1 MTEGPAAGVGEQPG
15 GELDRTGDELIDLT
29 FAALDHAVESVSAGQ
44 GPLIPFVMAVRPGA
58 GDDQRELLR
67 YVAET
72 LEDGIDAA
80 REHLRTTAY
89 ERCALAWDGYLTV
102 SGERTDAVFVEAQ
115 EHGRPVGICLAQ
127 RYSRTEGQF
136 ELIGAPASIGDIP
149 PLLG

>member
-1 MTEGPAAGVGEQPG
+1 MTESPAAGHQPG
-15 GELDRTGDELIDLT
+15 GELDRTGEDLIDLT
-29 FAALDHAVESVSAGQ
+29 FAALDHAVESVSATE
-44 GPLIPFVMAVRPGA
+44 GPLIPFVMAVRPGG
-58 GDDQRELLR
+58 GDGRELLR

-80 REHLRTTAY
+80 REHLRITAY

-115 EHGRPVGICLAQ
+115 EQGRPVGICLAQ
-127 RYSRTEGQF
+127 RYSRSDGQV